1 MARKIRIGLL
11 CIGIVAALA
20 EIWVHPFL
28 NAFDDLAV
36 RRIRFLMTIG
46 WEYKNYWLGVP
57 LLQNPED
64 MITYAELIY
73 RLKPETI
80 VETGTYHGG
89 LALYLATVLEKIN
102 RQGKIVTVDIES
114 SGWDEELKAGR
125 ITPEFLERIVFI
137 KGSSTNDS
145 VIRQVAQYAEGK
157 SCLVILDSDHRREHV
172 FRELQ
177 LYTQFVSKGSYVIV
191 NDTDWPPL
199 NKTSGKGP
207 MAAIKDFMSSNS
219 SFVIDPDL
227 PRHIYSCAHNGFLKR
242 MN

>member
-1 MARKIRIGLL
+1 M
-11 CIGIVAALA
+11 GIVAALA
-20 EIWVHPFL
+20 EMSFHPFL

-36 RRIRFLMTIG
+36 SRAQFLRTLG
-46 WEYKNYWLGVP
+46 QEYVNSWLGVP
-57 LLQNPED
+57 LLQNTED
-64 MITYAELIY
+64 MIGYAELIY

-89 LALYLATVLEKIN
+89 LALYLATVLEKVN
-102 RQGKIVTVDIES
+102 RQGKIVTIDIES

-137 KGSSTNDS
+137 KGSSTDDS

-172 FRELQ
+172 SRELQ
-177 LYTQFVSKGSYVIV
+177 LYSKFVSKGSYLIV

-207 MAAIKDFMSSNS
+207 MAAINDFIPNNS
-219 SFVIDPDL
+219 DFTIDPDL
-227 PRHIYSCAHNGFLKR
+227 PKYIYSCAHNGFLKR
-242 MN
+242 IN